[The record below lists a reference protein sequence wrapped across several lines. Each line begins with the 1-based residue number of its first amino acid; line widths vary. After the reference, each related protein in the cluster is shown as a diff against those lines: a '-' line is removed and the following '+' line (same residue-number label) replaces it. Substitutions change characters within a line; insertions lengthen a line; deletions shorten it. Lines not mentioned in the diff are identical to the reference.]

1 MSDGEPNNGLQGDD
15 LIEYADSIKKEG
27 IRIYTIG
34 FFDSLSD
41 KSSAQYLMEHI
52 ASDGCH
58 YEASGADQL
67 VFFFEDMAD
76 QINGQKYIYVRIAC
90 PVDVSVRYNGEEL
103 NSMEKN
109 LNTRTSFG
117 TLTFEDSREDFGEGI
132 DDRVKVLRLKDGTDY
147 DVNLTGTG
155 HGIMNYT
162 IGFMDDEGEYSDLR
176 QFKDIKITKKTTID
190 TVASNTDESMLNI
203 DQDGDGKYDL
213 RLRAQNNSVAEEIPL
228 YVNSWIKYIIIAA
241 LILIL
246 LDIIAIVLYLRSK
259 RRGR

>member
-1 MSDGEPNNGLQGDD
+1 
-15 LIEYADSIKKEG
+15 
-27 IRIYTIG
+27 
-34 FFDSLSD
+34 
-41 KSSAQYLMEHI
+41 
-52 ASDGCH
+52 
-58 YEASGADQL
+58 
-67 VFFFEDMAD
+67 
-76 QINGQKYIYVRIAC
+76 
-90 PVDVSVRYNGEEL
+90 
-103 NSMEKN
+103 MEKN

>member
-1 MSDGEPNNGLQGDD
+1 MDYYKDLENLCNVLSEQISEVSRKTKNGMSAGDLEMID
-15 LIEYADSIKKEG
+15 KLTHSLASVKK
-27 IRIYTIG
+27 I
-34 FFDSLSD
+34 
-41 KSSAQYLMEHI
+41 
-52 ASDGCH
+52 
-58 YEASGADQL
+58 
-67 VFFFEDMAD
+67 MA
-76 QINGQKYIYVRIAC
+76 
-90 PVDVSVRYNGEEL
+90 
-103 NSMEKN
+103 
-109 LNTRTSFG
+109 
-117 TLTFEDSREDFGEGI
+117 
-132 DDRVKVLRLKDGTDY
+132 
-147 DVNLTGTG
+147 
-155 HGIMNYT
+155 
-162 IGFMDDEGEYSDLR
+162 FMDDEGEYSDLR

>member
-1 MSDGEPNNGLQGDD
+1 MKN
-15 LIEYADSIKKEG
+15 
-27 IRIYTIG
+27 IYFTI
-34 FFDSLSD
+34 
-41 KSSAQYLMEHI
+41 
-52 ASDGCH
+52 
-58 YEASGADQL
+58 
-67 VFFFEDMAD
+67 
-76 QINGQKYIYVRIAC
+76 
-90 PVDVSVRYNGEEL
+90 
-103 NSMEKN
+103 
-109 LNTRTSFG
+109 
-117 TLTFEDSREDFGEGI
+117 
-132 DDRVKVLRLKDGTDY
+132 
-147 DVNLTGTG
+147 TGTKYRFG
-155 HGIMNYT
+155 HEFMKPGMKVKL